1 MIDNEIS
8 ARLSVLEQH
17 VKYLYDKTGIPMPD
31 LRTLARSNVSPQ
43 VQELLGAGNTMGA
56 IKAYRAETNVDL
68 AAAKLFIE
76 SL

>member
-1 MIDNEIS
+1 MIDKEIS
-8 ARLSVLEQH
+8 ERLSVLEQH
-17 VKYLYDKTGIPMPD
+17 VKFLYEKTGIPIPD

-43 VQELLGAGNTMGA
+43 VQQFLGAGDTMGA
-56 IKAYRAETNVDL
+56 IKAYRAEANVDL